1 MCKAPMLFVS
11 LQLSLDLH
19 HFPIN
24 HMTSHFICKHRA
36 SHLKIEGDL
45 KIDRAGL
52 RRRSVRDR
60 PRELLCTAYF
70 VYRIRIAAYYI
81 VRIAA
86 YYIVLI

>member
-1 MCKAPMLFVS
+1 MLKSLTVELSWSVWDLVS
-11 LQLSLDLH
+11 
-19 HFPIN
+19 
-24 HMTSHFICKHRA
+24 RA

-60 PRELLCTAYF
+60 PRELSCTAYF
-70 VYRIRIAAYYI
+70 VYCILIAAYHI

-86 YYIVLI
+86 YYIILI